1 MKSPGSPILGDSLY
15 GGTESETMFLY
26 AWKIQFTY
34 QQFAYFNRAFQLIQI
49 RDNPNNQFETLQ
61 SASDLFRFS
70 QNHRIAIA
78 EKAVFLFH
86 RMTVNASDMLHA
98 RKRADKHQQG

>member
-34 QQFAYFNRAFQLIQI
+34 QQFAYFNAKIKQRKSFG
-49 RDNPNNQFETLQ
+49 F
-61 SASDLFRFS
+61 
-70 QNHRIAIA
+70 
-78 EKAVFLFH
+78 AVFDLISTDNLQIPTKKNEVNKS
-86 RMTVNASDMLHA
+86 MTFPKFLLNIL
-98 RKRADKHQQG
+98 